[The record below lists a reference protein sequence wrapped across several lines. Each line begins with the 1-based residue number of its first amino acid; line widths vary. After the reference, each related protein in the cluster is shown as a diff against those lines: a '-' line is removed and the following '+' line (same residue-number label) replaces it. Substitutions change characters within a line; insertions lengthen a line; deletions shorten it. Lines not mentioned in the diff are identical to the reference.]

1 MRIMIILIYTVLL
14 SQKALAVDCYSMVLQ
29 SPKIK
34 TSIKQFTSE
43 YYNTNSINFRS
54 ILGTSRWYI
63 AEIESKDFE
72 PVIVILKKKGDDYL
86 VKAEWGGSTEGAD
99 PKKIIV
105 KYFKEKVPS
114 IPDILLTCFMPKG
127 PPFIVGSI
135 PPTK

>member
-72 PVIVILKKKGDDYL
+72 PVIVILKKKR
-86 VKAEWGGSTEGAD
+86 
-99 PKKIIV
+99 
-105 KYFKEKVPS
+105 
-114 IPDILLTCFMPKG
+114 
-127 PPFIVGSI
+127 
-135 PPTK
+135 